1 MAGKLIAVDV
11 LLNGQKRKF
20 ILDSGSPMVIL
31 NSKYIEQDSTE
42 RKISSVEGVNGKI
55 SGMDIEK
62 IDSLDFSGIRM
73 VNQKVI
79 TIDLAHLEE
88 DLEFEIHGLI
98 GYCLL
103 YTSDAADE

>member
-1 MAGKLIAVDV
+1 M

-55 SGMDIEK
+55 SGMDIENSTFD
-62 IDSLDFSGIRM
+62 IEYFCLFLTINLCANLRPATGHFISSIQFELLIR
-73 VNQKVI
+73 I
-79 TIDLAHLEE
+79 
-88 DLEFEIHGLI
+88 IH
-98 GYCLL
+98 
-103 YTSDAADE
+103 